1 MSIKHPLT
9 ETIEDC
15 PYRIILPVSAES
27 RLKTGLFQR
36 LVRKDEAYRTL
47 AKEWAD
53 LDAKGHNRGTMAK
66 DSKYFWK
73 KAPPIVIVPVK
84 LKPFDIPIVDTSSL
98 AGYLAT
104 MCKHFGVRDV
114 AVSRSTW
121 LNMRYRLEQFLEL
134 VDGLEAHGIVV
145 HEYE

>member
-9 ETIEDC
+9 EPIEDC

-27 RLKTGLFQR
+27 RLRTGLFQR
-36 LVRKDEAYRTL
+36 LMRRGDAYKTL

-53 LDAKGHNRGTMAK
+53 LDARGHNRGTMAAN
-66 DSKYFWK
+66 SKYFWK
-73 KAPPIVIVPVK
+73 QAPPIVIVPVK
-84 LKPFDIPIVDTSSL
+84 RKPFDWPIVDL
-98 AGYLAT
+98 ADMATHLAA
-104 MCKHFGVRDV
+104 MCKHFKVREV

-121 LNMRYRLEQFLEL
+121 LNMRYTAAQYKEL
-134 VDGLEAHGIVV
+134 VDGMGAQGVVV